1 MYLCIYMCKLN
12 SPPLARRFFHEAQM
26 RNYCAFTCDA
36 LDYFEL
42 MCTRVYI
49 SNI

>member
-1 MYLCIYMCKLN
+1 VRL
-12 SPPLARRFFHEAQM
+12 RVQV

-42 MCTRVYI
+42 PAPAIVKPMRLWTGKQLFSLLMRP
-49 SNI
+49 SRR